1 MSDVRTIDDLHRA
14 VRSLAVHFD
23 TDVVVIVGSQSV
35 LLEWPDAPVLMRT
48 SGEIDAYPGNIRD
61 WEAKNPG
68 DLASEE
74 INVLFGWGSQFHDT
88 FGFYIDGVDETTAK
102 LPPDWQARAIM
113 IDVDAHGK
121 RVTALAPC
129 PEDMVCAKLNR
140 LVDKDRA
147 YIEARHRARP
157 LDFGVI
163 RERFRQT
170 EPEREVLIAG
180 LAFLDHLEGRTSSH
194 NYSLDW

>member
-1 MSDVRTIDDLHRA
+1 MNAVRTIDDLHRA
-14 VRSLAVHFD
+14 VRALAVHFD

-48 SGEIDAYPGNIRD
+48 SGEIDAYPGNIRE

-74 INVLFGWGSQFHDT
+74 INVLFGWGSQFHET

-102 LPPDWQARAIM
+102 LPPDWRSRAVEIE
-113 IDVDAHGK
+113 VAAHGK
-121 RVTALAPC
+121 RVTAVAPC

-140 LVDKDRA
+140 LAEKDRA
-147 YIEARHRARP
+147 YIEARHEARP

-170 EPEREVLIAG
+170 GPEKEILVAG
-180 LAFLDHLEGRTSSH
+180 LAFLDHLEGRTSTHSYTL
-194 NYSLDW
+194 NW

>member
-1 MSDVRTIDDLHRA
+1 MSGVRTIDDLHRA
-14 VRSLAVHFD
+14 VRAIAVHFD

-61 WEAKNPG
+61 WESRNPG

-121 RVTALAPC
+121 RVRAVAPC

-147 YIEARHRARP
+147 YIEARHQARP
-157 LDFGVI
+157 LDLGLI

-170 EPEREVLIAG
+170 GPEIEVLVAG
-180 LAFLDHLEGRTSSH
+180 IAFLDHLEGRTSSH
-194 NYSLDW
+194 NYSLGW